1 MTASDPTA
9 PTMRAMVLK
18 ALSLGYQFGFEI
30 MDVTGLPSG
39 TVYPA
44 LRRLERDG
52 LVTSNW
58 EAEDAAL
65 KESRPARRY
74 SIPVFSATV
83 RMAPESSAAACST
96 AISWWITMTARS
108 G

>member
-1 MTASDPTA
+1 MAAQAKLSHTA
-9 PTMRAMVLK
+9 AMILQ
-18 ALSLGYQFGFEI
+18 AIDAGYVYGFGLME
-30 MDVTGLPSG
+30 VTGFPSG

-44 LRRLERDG
+44 MRRLERDG

-74 SIPVFSATV
+74 YELTRTGREA
-83 RMAPESSAAACST
+83 EST
-96 AISWWITMTARS
+96 ATKRYPLLSRLIPEKLEKAL
-108 G
+108 

>member
-1 MTASDPTA
+1 MSPGKLSHSVAIL
-9 PTMRAMVLK
+9 LK

-30 MDVTGLPSG
+30 MEVTGLPSG

-65 KESRPARRY
+65 RESRPARRY
-74 SIPVFSATV
+74 YELTRAGREAEATATKRYPLLSRLIPEKLGKAL
-83 RMAPESSAAACST
+83 
-96 AISWWITMTARS
+96 
-108 G
+108 